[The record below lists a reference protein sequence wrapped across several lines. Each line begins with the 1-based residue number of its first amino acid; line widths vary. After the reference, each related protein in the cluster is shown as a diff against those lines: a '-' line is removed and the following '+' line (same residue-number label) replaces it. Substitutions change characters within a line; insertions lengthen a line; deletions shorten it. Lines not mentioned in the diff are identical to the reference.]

1 MGTLGVV
8 CAHDASAG
16 SASQACHC
24 LGGPCACA
32 HSSHGV
38 RSMNTHVELIES
50 IGRLGLALLLGSVI
64 GFERQ
69 WHQKMA
75 GLRTNALVALGSCG
89 FVVFSAMGGEGD
101 PTRVAAQVV
110 TGIGFLGAGVI
121 LREGINVHGLNTAAT
136 LWCSAMVG
144 TLAGAGLIGPS
155 VLAAG
160 LVIVTNLLL
169 RPLVR
174 RLNTRS
180 LTATD
185 VETCYT
191 VEIACRGTEE
201 AHMRSL
207 LLHALSQAGLGL
219 RRLDSQD
226 IADTSKVTVTAQAV
240 AAKRNDAALEQ
251 IVGRL
256 SLEPDV
262 SAATWQ
268 IDQSD
273 AEA

>member
-1 MGTLGVV
+1 MHFDLASLG
-8 CAHDASAG
+8 DSA
-16 SASQACHC
+16 
-24 LGGPCACA
+24 L
-32 HSSHGV
+32 
-38 RSMNTHVELIES
+38 
-50 IGRLGLALLLGSVI
+50 RLTLALLLGCAI

-75 GLRTNALVALGSCG
+75 GLRTNALVALGASG
-89 FVVFSAMGGEGD
+89 FVVFSGLVGAGD

-110 TGIGFLGAGVI
+110 SGIGFLGAGII

-144 TLAGAGLIGPS
+144 TLAGAGQAGPS
-155 VLAAG
+155 LLAASF
-160 LVIVTNLLL
+160 VIAANLLL

-174 RLNTRS
+174 RVNSRLM
-180 LTATD
+180 TASN
-185 VETCYT
+185 VETYYT
-191 VEIACRGTEE
+191 VQIACKGAEE
-201 AHMRSL
+201 ARMRSL

-219 RRLDSQD
+219 RRLDSED
-226 IADTSKVTVTAQAV
+226 IVDTAKVTVTAQAF
-240 AAKRNDAALEQ
+240 AAQRNDTALEQ

-268 IDQSD
+268 IDRTIPES
-273 AEA
+273 

>member
-1 MGTLGVV
+1 MAIDIAALGTAALRLAVALV
-8 CAHDASAG
+8 LG
-16 SASQACHC
+16 SA
-24 LGGPCACA
+24 
-32 HSSHGV
+32 
-38 RSMNTHVELIES
+38 
-50 IGRLGLALLLGSVI
+50 I

-89 FVVFSAMGGEGD
+89 FVVFSGMVGQGD
-101 PTRVAAQVV
+101 PTRIAAQVV

-144 TLAGAGLIGPS
+144 TFAGAGYFAPS
-155 VLAAG
+155 LVAAAFVVG
-160 LVIVTNLLL
+160 TNLFL
-169 RPLVR
+169 RSLVR
-174 RLNTRS
+174 RMNRMTF
-180 LTATD
+180 AQTD
-185 VETCYT
+185 AETYYT
-191 VEIACRGTEE
+191 VEITCKAAEE

-219 RRLDSQD
+219 RRLDSED
-226 IADTSKVTVTAQAV
+226 VPDTTKVTVTAQAV
-240 AAKRNDAALEQ
+240 APKRNDAALEQ

-256 SLEPDV
+256 SLEPHV

-268 IDQSD
+268 VDRSIP
-273 AEA
+273 EG

>member
-1 MGTLGVV
+1 MTFDPG
-8 CAHDASAG
+8 
-16 SASQACHC
+16 
-24 LGGPCACA
+24 
-32 HSSHGV
+32 
-38 RSMNTHVELIES
+38 ELLPTAL
-50 IGRLGLALLLGSVI
+50 RLAVALLLGSAI
-64 GFERQ
+64 GVERQ
-69 WHQKMA
+69 WYQKMA
-75 GLRTNALVALGSCG
+75 GLRTNALVALGACG
-89 FVVFSAMGGEGD
+89 FVVFSGLIGQGD

-160 LVIVTNLLL
+160 FVIVTNLVL

-174 RLNTRS
+174 RLNFRS

-191 VEIACRGTEE
+191 VEIACTAAEE
-201 AHMRSL
+201 ARMRSL

-268 IDQSD
+268 IDQSRSD
-273 AEA
+273 EEA